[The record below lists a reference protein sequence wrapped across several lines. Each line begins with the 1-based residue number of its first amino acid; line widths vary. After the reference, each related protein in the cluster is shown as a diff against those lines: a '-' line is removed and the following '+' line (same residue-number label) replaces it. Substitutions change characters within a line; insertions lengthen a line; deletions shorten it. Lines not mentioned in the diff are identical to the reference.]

1 MHRYVKKYMKR
12 FILIFIIV
20 ILFVDVISAAVH
32 NNAYAEGLPTS
43 EDEGLPTTEEEAPPT
58 SEEEAPPT
66 TEEEEPPTTG
76 EEEPPATEEENLP
89 TFEILID
96 QSIRGNITITLQNSE
111 DPTEIQTEE
120 VVDGKVTF
128 NDFVNSSD
136 TYDIQITGMIGYEDY
151 SQLGLTF
158 SDTYLSFE
166 LIDFEPL
173 ETIEV
178 RGLIV
183 DEGDNPYC
191 DGGTVSYTGYDDGS
205 VNLENDGTFCATV
218 YKDKSYE
225 FTVIPANEKYN
236 NPMYLGIVNGQTDIL
251 DLNGKLSIKE
261 FSITT
266 NAGENGTITE
276 SEDSIP
282 YGSSRSV
289 SAKADQGY
297 RIETFMIDNSPVTDA
312 VGKVEYDFSFDEINT
327 DHIVE
332 VTFTVKTWEVRF
344 SFSENGKLFQE
355 ENEDM
360 LVSGGYIIAKEGD
373 NPSFTAKADNN
384 YHISSVEIDGVVQ
397 TDCVYNNDLTEYSY
411 EFTNIDNDHFI
422 TITFAIN
429 TYDINIITG
438 ENGSVL
444 VGDSSA
450 GTTQN
455 INHGENLTLI
465 LVPDEEYDVEEIT
478 LDGEAVNNFD
488 FIDNNSTYEYVLP
501 VTEAHTIT
509 IKFCRIE
516 TIDDDLTGY
525 KLMAENLISGYP
537 KIVGGT
543 QVYNF
548 LNGDSRVIITPQL
561 PYTKIRINGERNFIS
576 SYSEIEISDSKK
588 ISRIEVYN
596 PSKRL
601 GSRWVEINILDIQI
615 IMDKTEPCVVDIPAM
630 EWTNH
635 DYIVNGN
642 VTDEDSETN
651 PSSGL
656 SRVVWSNVQL
666 TKTQV
671 LEEETNTVPISNG
684 TYAFTCT
691 GEHNN
696 ERYYVYAVDNANN
709 VSDEK
714 TIDIKIDMTKPEIT
728 EFTFGKLESYVDP
741 QNINF
746 LTYGTF
752 FNKTIEVEVSVKDEG
767 VSSGLKEITIYSDGN
782 AVETKPVVGSS
793 AKFDLGTGYFS
804 GNEITASIKD
814 VAGNE
819 SEGKTKPSDVVT
831 NANSDKVCIKNE
843 KPIIS
848 IEPTSPASNVNE
860 EKKWYNSNVGFDIKV
875 TTESGGIYAIGIKIN
890 GQEITTDVNKKKIDA
905 NYYVSQTLLETFN
918 VNTDLQPLEGENII
932 EVTAV
937 NNYGNKQTITEK
949 VYIDTTKPEITEFTF
964 GKLESYV
971 DPQNINFL
979 TFGTFFNKTI
989 EVEVSAKDEGVSS
1002 GQKEITIYSDGNAV
1016 ETKPVVGSSAKF
1028 NLGFDYFSGNEITA
1042 SINDVAGNESEGKTK
1057 PSDVVTNA
1065 NSDKVCI
1072 KNEKPII
1079 SIVPTSSASYVK
1091 EEKQWYNNNVGFDI
1105 KVTTESGGIYAIGI
1119 KINGQEI
1126 TTDVKKK
1133 KIDANYYESPT
1144 LQETFNVNTDF
1155 RPLDGENIIE
1165 VTAVNNYGNKQ
1176 TITEKVYIDTT
1187 KPKIVG
1193 FNIDKLN
1200 SDMNSVMLNYLSF
1213 GNFFNDKVRITVIA
1227 DDNNGATSGISTITL
1242 YVNGN
1247 PVDDLAQ
1254 TTTVIGEGKSQAVFI
1269 LPKEIISNSNILKAE
1284 LTATATDN
1292 VKNSSFTTT
1301 PSSVN
1306 SSIKSNLLVVETIN
1320 PIIEFSVP
1328 QAIYTDKD
1336 DKKSYNDDVMINIQ
1350 AKDVD
1355 SGIRSV
1361 QISINGTEIQKDMN
1375 GKEVNAYFS
1384 ITETHAEV
1392 FQISTS
1398 QGIRADDGSY
1408 VIEVTVVDNAGNKYM
1423 TSETV
1428 YKDTDRPNITGINF
1442 IPTTSDGI
1450 SDTSEFIDELEYGF
1464 FFKEEFTAV
1473 VHVSDKEPSS
1483 GLDRIKYHLISYQNG
1498 KKTGENSG
1506 EVVIVDGIATI
1517 AVPKG
1522 FKGQIILE
1530 ALDNTKNSSMEVTS
1544 KAFVSDDSNPKI
1556 SIVINNDTSYTDAD
1570 GNKLYVSDMS
1580 FTVSLT
1586 DNLSGIKEIGYSKQS
1601 EKETLERKVISINNT
1616 GYKVGDDI
1624 GDGWVIS
1631 EMDCNL
1637 ITKVSKIFKLKSEDN
1652 DIVLAFDVTDNCNNK
1667 KDNVKTEKITIDKT
1681 APIIN
1686 VVFRKDVSKSSYYY
1700 NANRIA
1706 DITVLE
1712 RNFDEDLIKAII
1724 QNTYG
1729 NVPNVSFK
1737 KESNIKHVAVI
1748 NFDEGDYTLDVKGK
1762 DLGDHSA
1769 TVSYSGGN
1777 EKLFYVDKTKPL
1789 TADNFST
1796 FSSSKT
1802 NNSFNEDKTIS
1813 IEVTEHNFDPQ
1824 LIHLTIKRKTA
1835 GSSHTGAGFTDV
1847 SDIASISKWI
1857 SSGDKHKL
1865 SFTISEDGV
1874 YQVELKTSDLAENSQ
1889 DTSST
1894 VVFEIDK
1901 TVPVVKTRNDN
1912 FVASDDTEFLDIY
1925 PYSRKDEL
1933 APSIEFEDL
1942 NLDHLEYVLTTF
1954 IPDYTGSEGQTI
1966 VQPARTYVE
1975 EDKNKTGIIKEAKF
1989 TLPNFEKDGVYAL
2002 EITAVDVAGNKSIVN
2017 QSTYARL
2024 VDRDVLAYIMDSN
2037 LVNKTGLY
2045 SFQYENGD
2053 AISKRPDDFSDINIL
2068 VFAKKKSDTQI
2079 VLRDNNELEINTDA
2093 TISTDNSLYGIGIY
2107 RYSLQANYFK
2117 DNFQNDTDMELHLT
2131 VNNEDERVDLGK
2143 MHIDNIMPTCEI
2155 PIEFKSWN
2163 WYYGE
2168 LDRTITLAN
2177 ISEPIDTDLC
2187 KVYDNGKEIPFTY
2200 ISENNS
2206 LEFTLTKGWHSVGVI
2221 INDMAGNST
2230 NISEREYMYI
2240 GYFWLWFIATL
2251 AAIALTAMIIIVS
2264 RNIRRKRRIES
2275 E

>member
-1 MHRYVKKYMKR
+1 MHRYRKKYMKR

-20 ILFVDVISAAVH
+20 ILFVDVISATVH
-32 NNAYAEGLPTS
+32 NNAYAEGVPTL
-43 EDEGLPTTEEEAPPT
+43 EGEEPPTTEEEEPPT
-58 SEEEAPPT
+58 IEEEEPPTTEEEEPPTPEEEEPPT
-66 TEEEEPPTTG
+66 TEEEEPPTT
-76 EEEPPATEEENLP
+76 EEENLP
-89 TFEILID
+89 TFEIVID
-96 QSIRGNITITLQNSE
+96 QSIRGNITITLQNSK
-111 DPTEIQTEE
+111 DPTVFQTED
-120 VVDGKVTF
+120 VVDGKATF
-128 NDFVNSSD
+128 NDFVNASSI
-136 TYDIQITGMIGYEDY
+136 YDIQITGMIGYEEY
-151 SQLGLTF
+151 SQSGLTF

-183 DEGDNPYC
+183 DEGDNPYS
-191 DGGTVSYTGYDDGS
+191 DGGTVSYTGYDDGL
-205 VNLENDGTFCATV
+205 VNLENDGTFCAVV
-218 YKDKSYE
+218 YKDKSYD
-225 FTVIPANEKYN
+225 FTVIPTNEKYN
-236 NPMYLGIVNGQTDIL
+236 NPMYLGNVSSQTDIL

-312 VGKVEYDFSFDEINT
+312 IGKVEYDFSFDEINT

-373 NPSFTAKADNN
+373 NPSFTAKADKN

-397 TDCVYNNDLTEYSY
+397 TDCLYNNDLIEYSY
-411 EFTNIDNDHFI
+411 VFSNIDNDHSI

-450 GTTQN
+450 GTIQN
-455 INHGENLTLI
+455 IIHGENLTLI

-488 FIDNNSTYEYVLP
+488 FLDNNSTYEYVLP

-509 IKFCRIE
+509 IKFCKIE
-516 TIDDDLTGY
+516 TIDDDLKCY

-548 LNGDSRVIITPQL
+548 LNGDSRVIITPEL

-635 DYIVNGN
+635 DYIVNGI

-656 SRVVWSNVQL
+656 SRVVWSNTQL
-666 TKTQV
+666 SETQV

-709 VSDEK
+709 VSDAK

-752 FNKTIEVEVSVKDEG
+752 FNKTIEVEVSAKDEG

-793 AKFDLGTGYFS
+793 AKFNLGIDYFS
-804 GNEITASIKD
+804 GNEITASIND

-848 IEPTSPASNVNE
+848 IEPTSPASNVIE

-875 TTESGGIYAIGIKIN
+875 TTESGGIYAISIKIN
-890 GQEITTDVNKKKIDA
+890 GQEITTDVKKKKIDA

-971 DPQNINFL
+971 DLQNINFL
-979 TFGTFFNKTI
+979 TYGTFFNKTI

-1002 GQKEITIYSDGNAV
+1002 GLKEITIYSDGNAV

-1028 NLGFDYFSGNEITA
+1028 NLGVDYFSGNEITA
-1042 SINDVAGNESEGKTK
+1042 SVNDVAGNESEGKTK

-1072 KNEKPII
+1072 KNERPII
-1079 SIVPTSSASYVK
+1079 SIEPMSSASFVK
-1091 EEKQWYNNNVGFDI
+1091 EEKQWYNSNVGFDI

-1119 KINGQEI
+1119 KINGQVI
-1126 TTDVKKK
+1126 
-1133 KIDANYYESPT
+1133 IDTNYYESQT
-1144 LQETFNVNTDF
+1144 LQETFNVNTDLQ
-1155 RPLDGENIIE
+1155 PLDGENIIE

-1176 TITEKVYIDTT
+1176 TITKTVYIDTT
-1187 KPKIVG
+1187 KPKIIG

-1200 SDMNSVMLNYLSF
+1200 SDINSILLNYLSF
-1213 GNFFNDKVRITVIA
+1213 GNFFNDKVKITVIA
-1227 DDNNGATSGISTITL
+1227 DDTNGATSGISTIIL

-1247 PVDDLAQ
+1247 PVDDFAQ
-1254 TTTVIGEGKSQAVFI
+1254 TVTALGDGKSQAEFI

-1284 LTATATDN
+1284 LTAIATDN

-1306 SSIKSNLLVVETIN
+1306 SNIKSDLLLIETIN

-1336 DKKSYNDDVMINIQ
+1336 DKKSYNDDVMLSVQ

-1361 QISINGTEIQKDMN
+1361 QISINGAEIQKDMN

-1384 ITETHAEV
+1384 NTETHEEV

-1408 VIEVTVVDNAGNKYM
+1408 VVDVTVVDNAGNKFAL
-1423 TSETV
+1423 SEKV

-1442 IPTTSDGI
+1442 IPATSDGI
-1450 SDTSEFIDELEYGF
+1450 SDTFEFIDALEYGF

-1483 GLDRIKYHLISYQNG
+1483 GLNRLKYHLISYQNG
-1498 KKTGENSG
+1498 KQTGENSG

-1530 ALDNTKNSSMEVTS
+1530 AFDNTKNSSMEVTS
-1544 KAFVSDDSNPKI
+1544 KAFVSDDSNPEI
-1556 SIVINNDTSYTDAD
+1556 SIVNNNDTSFTDAD

-1586 DNLSGIKEIGYSKQS
+1586 DNLSGIKEIGYSKKS
-1601 EKETLERKVISINNT
+1601 EKESIERKVIMINNS

-1637 ITKVSKIFKLKSEDN
+1637 ITKVSKIFELKSEDN
-1652 DIVLAFDVTDNCNNK
+1652 DVVLDFDVTDNCNNK

-1681 APIIN
+1681 APKIN
-1686 VVFRKDVSKSSYYY
+1686 LVFRKDTSKNSYYY
-1700 NANRIA
+1700 NTNRIA

-1712 RNFDEDLIKAII
+1712 RNFDADLIKTII

-1729 NVPNVSFK
+1729 TVPNVSFK
-1737 KESNIKHVAVI
+1737 KVSNIEHVAVI

-1769 TVSYSGGN
+1769 IVTYSGGN
-1777 EKLFYVDKTKPL
+1777 ENLFYVDKTKPV
-1789 TADNFST
+1789 TVENFST

-1802 NNSFNEDKTIS
+1802 NNSFNKDKIVT

-1824 LIHLTIKRKTA
+1824 FIHLTIKRKAA
-1835 GSSHTGAGFTDV
+1835 GLSHAGDGFTDV
-1847 SDIASISKWI
+1847 SNIASISKWI
-1857 SSGDKHKL
+1857 SYGDKHIL
-1865 SFTISEDGV
+1865 SFTISEDAV
-1874 YQVELKTSDLAENSQ
+1874 YQVELKASDLAENSQ
-1889 DTSST
+1889 DTFRT

-1912 FVASDDTEFLDIY
+1912 FVASDDTEFLDVY
-1925 PYSRKDEL
+1925 SYSRKDES

-1954 IPDYTGSEGQTI
+1954 IPDYAGPEGQTI
-1966 VQPARTYVE
+1966 VQPVRTYVK
-1975 EDKNKTGIIKEAKF
+1975 EDKDKTGIIKASKF

-2017 QSTYARL
+2017 QSTYTRL

-2068 VFAKKKSDTQI
+2068 VFAKKKTNTQV
-2079 VLRDNNELEINTDA
+2079 VLRDNNELEIDTNA
-2093 TISTDNSLYGIGIY
+2093 TVNADNSLYGIGIY

-2131 VNNEDERVDLGK
+2131 VKNEYERVDLGK
-2143 MHIDNIMPTCEI
+2143 IHIDNIMPTCEI
-2155 PIEFKSWN
+2155 PSEFKSWY

-2168 LDRTITLAN
+2168 IDRTITLTN

-2200 ISENNS
+2200 ISKNNS
-2206 LEFTLTKGWHSVGVI
+2206 LEFTLTKGWHNIGVI

-2230 NISEREYMYI
+2230 NISEREYMHI
-2240 GYFWLWFIATL
+2240 GYFWAWFIAIL
-2251 AAIALTAMIIIVS
+2251 SGVLLTTIFIIVL

-2275 E
+2275 D

>member
-1 MHRYVKKYMKR
+1 MHRYIKKYMKR
-12 FILIFIIV
+12 FFLIFFIV
-20 ILFVDVISAAVH
+20 ILFVDVISAAVY
-32 NNAYAEGLPTS
+32 NNAYAEGLPTL
-43 EDEGLPTTEEEAPPT
+43 EDEDLPTTGEEE
-58 SEEEAPPT
+58 PPT
-66 TEEEEPPTTG
+66 TEEEEPPTT
-76 EEEPPATEEENLP
+76 EEEELPTTEEENLP
-89 TFEILID
+89 TFEIVID

-111 DPTEIQTEE
+111 DPIEIQTED
-120 VVDGKVTF
+120 VVDGKATF
-128 NDFVNSSD
+128 NDFVNTSSM
-136 TYDIQITGMIGYEDY
+136 YDIQITGMIGYEEY
-151 SQLGLTF
+151 SQSGLTF

-166 LIDFEPL
+166 SIDFEPL

-178 RGLIV
+178 RGHIV
-183 DEGDNPYC
+183 DEGDNPYR
-191 DGGTVSYTGYDDGS
+191 DGGTVSYTGYDNGL
-205 VNLENDGTFCATV
+205 VNLENDGSFCVIV

-225 FTVIPANEKYN
+225 FTVIPSNEKYN
-236 NPMYLGIVNGQTDIL
+236 NPMYLGNVNSQTDIL

-266 NAGENGTITE
+266 NAGENGAITE

-297 RIETFMIDNSPVTDA
+297 QIETFRIDNTPVTDA
-312 VGKVEYDFSFDEINT
+312 VGKVEYDYSFEELNT

-332 VTFTVKTWEVRF
+332 VTFTIKTWEVRF
-344 SFSENGKLFQE
+344 YFSENGKLFQE

-360 LVSGGYIIAKEGD
+360 LVSGGYITAKEGD
-373 NPSFTAKADNN
+373 NPSFTATADKN

-397 TDCVYNNDLTEYSY
+397 TDCLYNNDLTEYSY
-411 EFTNIDNDHFI
+411 VFSNINNDHSI

-444 VGDSSA
+444 VGDSAA

-455 INHGENLTLI
+455 VSHGENLTLI
-465 LVPDEEYDVEEIT
+465 LVPDEEYDIEEIS

-488 FIDNNSTYEYVLP
+488 FIDDNSTYKYVLP
-501 VTEAHTIT
+501 VTEAHSIT
-509 IKFCRIE
+509 IRFGRIE
-516 TIDDDLTGY
+516 TIDDVKCY
-525 KLMAENLISGYP
+525 KLMAKNLMSGYP
-537 KIVGGT
+537 KVVDGT

-548 LNGDSRVIITPQL
+548 LNGDSRVILTPQL
-561 PYTKIRINGERNFIS
+561 PYTKIRVNGERNFFS
-576 SYSEIEISDSKK
+576 SYSEIDISDSKK
-588 ISRIEVYN
+588 ISKIEVYN

-635 DYIVNGN
+635 DYIVNGI

-656 SRVVWSNVQL
+656 SRVVWSNMQL
-666 TKTQV
+666 SKTQV

-684 TYAFTCT
+684 TYAFTLT

-709 VSDEK
+709 VSDAK
-714 TIDIKIDMTKPEIT
+714 TVDIKIDMTKPEIT
-728 EFTFGKLESYVDP
+728 EFTFGKLESQVDS

-746 LTYGTF
+746 LSYGTF
-752 FNKTIEVEVSVKDEG
+752 FNNTIEVEVSAKDEG

-793 AKFDLGTGYFS
+793 AKF
-804 GNEITASIKD
+804 
-814 VAGNE
+814 
-819 SEGKTKPSDVVT
+819 
-831 NANSDKVCIKNE
+831 
-843 KPIIS
+843 
-848 IEPTSPASNVNE
+848 
-860 EKKWYNSNVGFDIKV
+860 
-875 TTESGGIYAIGIKIN
+875 
-890 GQEITTDVNKKKIDA
+890 
-905 NYYVSQTLLETFN
+905 
-918 VNTDLQPLEGENII
+918 
-932 EVTAV
+932 
-937 NNYGNKQTITEK
+937 
-949 VYIDTTKPEITEFTF
+949 
-964 GKLESYV
+964 
-971 DPQNINFL
+971 
-979 TFGTFFNKTI
+979 
-989 EVEVSAKDEGVSS
+989 
-1002 GQKEITIYSDGNAV
+1002 
-1016 ETKPVVGSSAKF
+1016 
-1028 NLGFDYFSGNEITA
+1028 NLGIDYFSGNEITA

-1079 SIVPTSSASYVK
+1079 SIDPTSSASYVN
-1091 EEKQWYNNNVGFDI
+1091 EEKKWYNSNVGFDI
-1105 KVTTESGGIYAIGI
+1105 KVTSESGGIYAISI

-1126 TTDVKKK
+1126 TTDKKNK
-1133 KIDANYYESPT
+1133 KIDANYHVSQT
-1144 LQETFNVNTDF
+1144 LEETFNVNTDLQ
-1155 RPLDGENIIE
+1155 PLDGENTIE

-1187 KPKIVG
+1187 NPQIIG
-1193 FNIDKLN
+1193 FYIDKLN
-1200 SDMNSVMLNYLSF
+1200 SDTNSNLLNYLSF
-1213 GNFFNDKVRITVIA
+1213 GNFFNEQVKITVIA
-1227 DDNNGATSGISTITL
+1227 DDQYGASSGISTITL

-1247 PVDDLAQ
+1247 PVDGLAK
-1254 TTTVIGEGKSQAVFI
+1254 TAMAIGDEKCQAEFI
-1269 LPKEIISNSNILKAE
+1269 LPKEIISNSNIFKAE
-1284 LTATATDN
+1284 LTAIATDN
-1292 VKNSSFTTT
+1292 VKNNSISTT
-1301 PSSVN
+1301 PSNVN
-1306 SSIKSNLLVVETIN
+1306 SDIKSNLLVIETIN

-1336 DKKSYNDDVMINIQ
+1336 DNKFYNNDVMINVQ

-1361 QISINGTEIQKDMN
+1361 RISINGAEIQKDMN

-1384 ITETHAEV
+1384 NTETHEEV

-1398 QGIRADDGSY
+1398 QGIRADNGSY
-1408 VIEVTVVDNAGNKYM
+1408 VIEVTVVDNAGNKYVA
-1423 TSETV
+1423 SEMV
-1428 YKDTDRPNITGINF
+1428 YKDTDRPNITGIYF
-1442 IPTTSDGI
+1442 VPSTSDGI
-1450 SDTSEFIDELEYGF
+1450 SDTSEFIDKLEYGF
-1464 FFKEEFTAV
+1464 FFKDKFTAV

-1483 GLDRIKYHLISYQNG
+1483 GLNRIEYQLISYQNG
-1498 KKTGENSG
+1498 KKTGEKSG
-1506 EVVIVDGIATI
+1506 EVVIVDGMATI

-1530 ALDNTKNSSMEVTS
+1530 AFDNAKNSSMEVTS
-1544 KAFVSDDSNPKI
+1544 KAFVSDDSNPEI
-1556 SIVINNDTSYTDAD
+1556 SIVNNNDTSYTDAD

-1580 FTVSLT
+1580 FTVSVT
-1586 DNLSGIKEIGYSKQS
+1586 DNLSGIKEIGYSKKS
-1601 EKETLERKVISINNT
+1601 EKESLERKVITINNS

-1637 ITKVSKIFKLKSEDN
+1637 ITQVSKIFELKSEDN
-1652 DIVLAFDVTDNCNNK
+1652 DIVLDFDVTDNCNNK

-1681 APIIN
+1681 APKIN
-1686 VVFRKDVSKSSYYY
+1686 VVFRKDTSKNSYYY
-1700 NANRIA
+1700 NTNRIA

-1712 RNFDEDLIKAII
+1712 RNFDADLIKTII

-1729 NVPNVSFK
+1729 DVPNVSFK
-1737 KESNIKHVAVI
+1737 KVSNIKHVAVI

-1769 TVSYSGGN
+1769 IVSYSGGN

-1789 TADNFST
+1789 IVENFST

-1802 NNSFNEDKTIS
+1802 NNSFNSDKTVS

-1824 LIHLTIKRKTA
+1824 LIHLMIKRKTA
-1835 GSSHTGAGFTDV
+1835 GSSHTEAGFTDV

-1874 YQVELKTSDLAENSQ
+1874 YQLELKTSDLAENSS
-1889 DTSST
+1889 DTCST

-1912 FVASDDTEFLDIY
+1912 FVASDDTEFLDVY
-1925 PYSRKDEL
+1925 PYSRKDES

-1966 VQPARTYVE
+1966 VQPVRTYVK
-1975 EDKNKTGIIKEAKF
+1975 EDKNKTGIIKESKF

-2017 QSTYARL
+2017 KSTYARL
-2024 VDRDVLAYIMDSN
+2024 VDRDVLAFIMDSN
-2037 LVNKTGLY
+2037 LINKTGLY

-2068 VFAKKKSDTQI
+2068 VFAKKKSNTQI
-2079 VLRDNNELEINTDA
+2079 VLRDSNDLEINTNA
-2093 TISTDNSLYGIGIY
+2093 IVRADNSIYGIGIY

-2131 VNNEDERVDLGK
+2131 VKNEDERVDLGK

-2155 PIEFKSWN
+2155 PKEFKSWH
-2163 WYYGE
+2163 WYYGGH
-2168 LDRTITLAN
+2168 DRTITLTN

-2200 ISENNS
+2200 ISKNNS
-2206 LEFTLTKGWHSVGVI
+2206 LEFTITKGWHNVGVI
-2221 INDMAGNST
+2221 INDMAGNTT
-2230 NISEREYMYI
+2230 NISEREYMHI
-2240 GYFWLWFIATL
+2240 GYFWLWFVGTL
-2251 AAIALTAMIIIVS
+2251 SGILLTTILIIVL
-2264 RNIRRKRRIES
+2264 RNIRRKRRIEL